1 MEPPPSSLS
10 ALCSLD
16 DSGPAIS
23 IQTELALEQLKQK
36 HEEELQQ
43 LNIQLETQVSHTHTH
58 TSHTHTV
65 CSLQTVTLAP
75 PPPPQMN
82 YYERSLE
89 KMRQSMEV
97 ERKDISQAFKVRKVS
112 H

>member
-1 MEPPPSSLS
+1 M
-10 ALCSLD
+10 
-16 DSGPAIS
+16 
-23 IQTELALEQLKQK
+23 
-36 HEEELQQ
+36 
-43 LNIQLETQVSHTHTH
+43 
-58 TSHTHTV
+58 
-65 CSLQTVTLAP
+65 TLA

>member
-1 MEPPPSSLS
+1 M
-10 ALCSLD
+10 D
-16 DSGPAIS
+16 DSGPAVS

-43 LNIQLETQVSHTHTH
+43 LNIQLETQVTHTH
-58 TSHTHTV
+58 TPHAV
-65 CSLQTVTLAP
+65 CSLQTMTLAP

>member
-1 MEPPPSSLS
+1 M
-10 ALCSLD
+10 
-16 DSGPAIS
+16 
-23 IQTELALEQLKQK
+23 
-36 HEEELQQ
+36 
-43 LNIQLETQVSHTHTH
+43 
-58 TSHTHTV
+58 
-65 CSLQTVTLAP
+65 TLAP